1 MKRYIHILFFGLC
14 YALTSCVM
22 VDSSVDINTAPI
34 SGNSGIQIIG
44 AVEDFDLKK
53 VATRADDGE
62 VADSFI
68 SEMTMFIFDEDNK
81 ILKGWSKRTVN
92 GKDADGNPTDVTFD
106 HESECATAINIRKAN
121 PTFVI
126 DTGTGVLTSLDDDS
140 PAIIYYDNLGGEG
153 VNDLSACKIY
163 IVANAWHILENQIDD
178 IKTLEDLE
186 AITINIDDT
195 LAMPK
200 DENGHYR
207 GFPMIGTHY
216 AYANTGGGTFDLSK
230 GGNNTGAVAKIPL
243 KKLYAKVH
251 FSMQINAIQVV
262 EKVEPRF
269 KIEKVEVFNVPSKAR
284 LGRGLDSNGKPEY
297 KTNTDDDY
305 IVEQVGTAA
314 YDASKYYHLD
324 PLEVTQFSRAEI
336 VHTPAVNPA
345 DNYLIEFDFY
355 MPEHKVTP
363 NANENTYTGY
373 PANIEPDCKQYYKP
387 MLVGAQR
394 NEDGTVEMS
403 KLATFVRI
411 HGVYTDHNAQIK
423 DVRYDIY
430 LGQDN
435 TDDFTVK
442 RNQLLNNKLV
452 ITGLT
457 NYHDAYGDISID
469 HRVDVD
475 YKGFNLSM
483 ERTAILDAHFE
494 VRPLD
499 IELSPGSTMKIT
511 IPEAYRN
518 WVGMESDATAR
529 DTGNSDL
536 YVNTT
541 DERKGVR
548 KYFTTALVSELTN
561 TNRGTITIS
570 NGNDGTTTTKHRI
583 WFYIDENPNVFD
595 KSAMKGH
602 VNFGTT
608 PKTISESGSS
618 YKIDTIYYRNCP
630 VEFKYYG
637 TDNDNTGGGAATVS
651 KTATVNLQQ
660 WNLWRVWSTDGKRY
674 YDIEHEEEYLNNYAS
689 DQKYGETQNG
699 MPFGLEGIQ
708 LSKNV
713 MAYWKEPANGFFL
726 SLINAIFGTDAMA
739 NSVFEKSGRAPYYD
753 FYLSRDGFPTD
764 KLDDSVDKTNFKRD
778 YSGLSFNKE
787 IAATLKSN
795 NDSKAKIDGIPLT
808 EDPKSAF
815 AYCYHKN
822 KRNSSGIVE
831 TQKWFLPAIDE
842 IEDIALGAYDEFD
855 KVFQNEEYWSCQPAY
870 NYNDLQIKGKNYV
883 IFDYVDLSTLKG
895 EFYEDNKERA
905 RSTSVYTADGVNYN
919 NINSGLP
926 SGVKSGSLSITA
938 YSGGSKDG
946 QIDTPTY
953 SSNNINYNA
962 DIYTTGD
969 YSGNS
974 LRSDVNRIRAVY
986 RSGTK

>member
-53 VATRADDGE
+53 VGTRADDGE

-92 GKDADGNPTDVTFD
+92 DKDADGNPTDVTFD

-126 DTGTGVLTSLDDDS
+126 DTKTGVLTSLDDDS

-262 EKVEPRF
+262 DKVEPRF

-457 NYHDAYGDISID
+457 NYHDAYGDVEGNISID

-511 IPEAYRN
+511 IPEACRS

-548 KYFTTALVSELTN
+548 KYFTTALVSELTSADS
-561 TNRGTITIS
+561 GTIIIS

-630 VEFKYYG
+630 VEFKYSG

-660 WNLWRVWSTDGKRY
+660 WNLWRVWSADGKRY

-708 LSKNV
+708 LSHQYRSLFGSLSGGSGWGDL
-713 MAYWKEPANGFFL
+713 ADALGSLFGAATAEEFANG
-726 SLINAIFGTDAMA
+726 AIESQGI
-739 NSVFEKSGRAPYYD
+739 SPRYD
-753 FYLSRDGFPTD
+753 FYMSRD
-764 KLDDSVDKTNFKRD
+764 LDGRTEKEKEQLKVFD
-778 YSGLSFNKE
+778 YSGLLFNMEIVKE
-787 IAATLKSN
+787 LRKIS
-795 NDSKAKIDGIPLT
+795 DPKAQIEGITLT
-808 EDPKSAF
+808 ENPKSAF

-822 KRNSSGIVE
+822 KRNSSGVVE
-831 TQKWFLPAIDE
+831 NQMWFLPAVDE
-842 IEDIALGAYDEFD
+842 IEEIAVSAYAEFD
-855 KVFQNEEYWSCQPAY
+855 KVFQNQKYWSCQPSY
-870 NYNDLQIKGKNYV
+870 TLNSMPGSRVGTYINYG
-883 IFDYVDLSTLKG
+883 TLKST
-895 EFYEDNKERA
+895 FYEDDITRA
-905 RSTSVYTADGVNYN
+905 RATYAYTSD
-919 NINSGLP
+919 
-926 SGVKSGSLSITA
+926 
-938 YSGGSKDG
+938 GGSTWVPCPSNAPAVTKTISG
-946 QIDTPTY
+946 QIDYVKITG
-953 SSNNINYNA
+953 NISFSKL
-962 DIYTTGD
+962 TTD
-969 YSGNS
+969 TNTITDF
-974 LRSDVNRIRAVY
+974 SDVPGNLPRTEKCRIRAVY